1 VLDGDIIKVNMKTPN
16 TEEVLGSTPDSWS
29 SAREELD
36 LEVIHTLQSTPL
48 TQSAQSLL
56 QTGFGVPDD

>member
-36 LEVIHTLQSTPL
+36 LEVKIPTFSCYGNT
-48 TQSAQSLL
+48 
-56 QTGFGVPDD
+56 